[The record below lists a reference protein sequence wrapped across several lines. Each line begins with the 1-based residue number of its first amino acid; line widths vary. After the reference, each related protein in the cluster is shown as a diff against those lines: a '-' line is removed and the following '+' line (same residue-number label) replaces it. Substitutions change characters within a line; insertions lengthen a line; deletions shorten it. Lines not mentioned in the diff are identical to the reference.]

1 LTDDRDSGG
10 TPPPDGAPRAG
21 STSRFVPGRRLGAA
35 ALVGAPFA
43 LAGELGLA
51 AVGAWDAAVVLG
63 ALAES
68 AVLGGRAP
76 RVRRGLDA
84 RLVVGLPN
92 KVTVHLHNPGRHTLR
107 VVVRDDVPDGWLA
120 EPDELEVELPPY
132 ARRDVQY
139 TVVPPKRGEHA
150 FGDLHLRLEGAAGL
164 GARIVDVAAAETARV
179 YPNVLGPRRY
189 EMASRLGD
197 LRNIGFRNVRRS
209 GGGGEF
215 DQLREYVSGDAF
227 RDLDWKSSAKR
238 LRPVTRVLREE
249 RSQNV
254 LIAIDAGRL
263 MAIRCGVER
272 GRDAEPGGRAS
283 PTGDAEPAVTKLDH
297 AINAALLL
305 AWVALRHG
313 DRVGL
318 VVFAEDVKAF
328 VPANRGPA
336 QYRAI
341 LEALYAVEAT
351 MAYVDFRR
359 FAEFIKIRVP
369 RRSLVV
375 MFSDLLDDTH
385 AMPLAEHLAMLRGK
399 HLPVCVTM
407 EDAVAEALASREVR
421 SEEDVYQRA
430 AAADLLADRAAVKAH
445 LRKGGVGLVEAPA
458 GELAVGA
465 VNRYLEIKARNLL

>member
-1 LTDDRDSGG
+1 VT
-10 TPPPDGAPRAG
+10 T
-21 STSRFVPGRRLGAA
+21 RFVPGRRLAYAA
-35 ALVGAPFA
+35 AAGAPFA
-43 LAGELGLA
+43 LAGTAGLA
-51 AVGAWDAAVVLG
+51 AVAAWDAAVVLG

-68 AVLGGRAP
+68 AALGRAVP
-76 RVRRGLDA
+76 TAERKLDA
-84 RLVVGLPN
+84 RLVVGAPN
-92 KVTVHLHNPGRHTLR
+92 RVTVHLHNPTKRLVR
-107 VVVRDDVPDGWLA
+107 VVVRDDVPEGWVVEPEQLA
-120 EPDELEVELPPY
+120 VELPPH
-132 ARRDVQY
+132 ARREVTY
-139 TVVPPKRGEHA
+139 TVTPPKRGEHR
-150 FGDLHLRLEGAAGL
+150 FGDLHLRLEGSLGL
-164 GARIVDVAAAETARV
+164 GARIVDIAAAQAARV

-189 EMASRLGD
+189 EMATRLGD
-197 LRNIGFRNVRRS
+197 LRNLGFRNVRRS
-209 GGGGEF
+209 GGAGEF

-254 LIAIDAGRL
+254 VLAIDAGRL
-263 MAIRCGVER
+263 MAIRM
-272 GRDAEPGGRAS
+272 GRAGS
-283 PTGDAEPAVTKLDH
+283 DDPNGASVTKLDH

-318 VVFAEDVKAF
+318 IVFAEEVKAF

-336 QYRAI
+336 QYRRL

-351 MAYVDFRR
+351 MTYVDFRR
-359 FAEFIKIRVP
+359 FVEFMKVRVP
-369 RRSLVV
+369 RRSLIV

-385 AMPLAEHLAMLRGK
+385 AMPLAEHLSMLRGK

-407 EDAVAEALASREVR
+407 EDAVAEALATTDARTDDE
-421 SEEDVYQRA
+421 VYQRA
-430 AAADLLADRAAVKAH
+430 AAADLLADRATVKAH
-445 LRKGGVGLVEAPA
+445 LRKGGVSLVEAPA

>member
-1 LTDDRDSGG
+1 
-10 TPPPDGAPRAG
+10 
-21 STSRFVPGRRLGAA
+21 
-35 ALVGAPFA
+35 
-43 LAGELGLA
+43 
-51 AVGAWDAAVVLG
+51 
-63 ALAES
+63 
-68 AVLGGRAP
+68 
-76 RVRRGLDA
+76 
-84 RLVVGLPN
+84 
-92 KVTVHLHNPGRHTLR
+92 
-107 VVVRDDVPDGWLA
+107 
-120 EPDELEVELPPY
+120 
-132 ARRDVQY
+132 
-139 TVVPPKRGEHA
+139 
-150 FGDLHLRLEGAAGL
+150 
-164 GARIVDVAAAETARV
+164 VDIAAAERARV

-197 LRNIGFRNVRRS
+197 LRNIGFRNVRKS

-215 DQLREYVSGDAF
+215 DQLREYVVGDPF

-238 LRPVTRVLREE
+238 VRPVTRVLREE

-254 LIAIDAGRL
+254 LLAIDAGRL
-263 MAIRCGVER
+263 MAIRMR
-272 GRDAEPGGRAS
+272 ASRDGRAHA
-283 PTGDAEPAVTKLDH
+283 GDGGHGPDAAHAPSVTKLDH

-318 VVFAEDVKAF
+318 IVFAEDVKAF
-328 VPANRGPA
+328 VPANKGPA
-336 QYRAI
+336 QYRAL

-359 FAEFIKIRVP
+359 FAEFVKIRVP

-385 AMPLAEHLAMLRGK
+385 GLPLADHLAMLRGK

-407 EDAVAEALASREVR
+407 EDAVAEALAQREVKHD
-421 SEEDVYQRA
+421 EEAYQRA
-430 AAADLLADRAAVKAH
+430 AAADLLADRAAVKAR
-445 LRKGGVGLVEAPA
+445 LRKGGVSLVEAPA

>member
-1 LTDDRDSGG
+1 M
-10 TPPPDGAPRAG
+10 
-21 STSRFVPGRRLGAA
+21 STGRFVPGRRLA
-35 ALVGAPFA
+35 ALAVAGAPFA
-43 LAGELGLA
+43 FAGELGLA
-51 AVGAWDAAVVLG
+51 GVAVWDAAVVIGALVESRTLG
-63 ALAES
+63 ARVPTAERD
-68 AVLGGRAP
+68 V
-76 RVRRGLDA
+76 DA
-84 RLVVGLPN
+84 RLIVGMPN
-92 KVTVHLHNPGRHTLR
+92 EVTVRLHNPTKSLLR
-107 VVVRDDVPDGWLA
+107 VVVRDDVPEGWIA
-120 EPDELEVELPPY
+120 QPDELHVELPPH
-132 ARRDVQY
+132 ARRAVTY
-139 TVVPPKRGEHA
+139 SVTPPKRGQFT
-150 FGDLHLRLEGAAGL
+150 FGDLHLRLEGAMGL
-164 GARIVDVAAAETARV
+164 GARIVDIAASQVARV

-189 EMASRLGD
+189 EMASKLGD
-197 LRNIGFRNVRRS
+197 LRTMGFRNVRKT

-254 LIAIDAGRL
+254 ILAIDAGRL
-263 MAIRCGVER
+263 MAIHSGLR
-272 GRDAEPGGRAS
+272 GRGER
-283 PTGDAEPAVTKLDH
+283 EQVVTKLDY

-318 VVFAEDVKAF
+318 VVFAEDVKTF

-369 RRSLVV
+369 RRSLIV

-385 AMPLAEHLAMLRGK
+385 ALPLAEHLSMLRRK

-407 EDAVAEALASREVR
+407 EDEVAEALAQKTAKN
-421 SEEDVYQRA
+421 DDDAYQRA

-445 LRKGGVGLVEAPA
+445 LRKGGVSLVEGPA

>member
-1 LTDDRDSGG
+1 MSE
-10 TPPPDGAPRAG
+10 
-21 STSRFVPGRRLGAA
+21 SRFVPGRRLAWAA
-35 ALVGAPFA
+35 AAGAPFA
-43 LAGELGLA
+43 LGGELGLA
-51 AVGAWDAAVVLG
+51 GVAAWDAALILG
-63 ALAES
+63 AALES
-68 AVLGGRAP
+68 AALGR
-76 RVRRGLDA
+76 RVPSAERSVEA

-92 KVTVHLHNPGRHTLR
+92 DVVVQLHNPTRALLR
-107 VVVRDDVPDGWLA
+107 VVVRDDVPEGWLA
-120 EPDELEVELPPY
+120 QPDELAIELPPHT
-132 ARRDVQY
+132 RREVRY
-139 TVVPPKRGEHA
+139 RVTPPKRGAYE
-150 FGDLHLRLEGAAGL
+150 FGDLHLRIEGALGL
-164 GARIVDVAAAETARV
+164 GARIVDVPAARAARV

-189 EMASRLGD
+189 EMASKLGD
-197 LRNIGFRNVRRS
+197 LRNIGFRNVRKS

-215 DQLREYVSGDAF
+215 DQLREYVSGDPF

-254 LIAIDAGRL
+254 LLAIDAGRL
-263 MAIRCGVER
+263 MKIRAGSAHTP
-272 GRDAEPGGRAS
+272 GRPQGAELPDAEPEV
-283 PTGDAEPAVTKLDH
+283 PVTKLDH

-318 VVFAEDVKAF
+318 VVFAEEVKIF

-336 QYRAI
+336 QYRAL
-341 LEALYAVEAT
+341 LEALYDVEAT

-359 FAEFIKIRVP
+359 FVEFIKVRVP

-407 EDAVAEALASREVR
+407 EDAVAERLASRPVR
-421 SEEDVYQRA
+421 TDDDAYQRA

-445 LRKGGVGLVEAPA
+445 LRKSGVRLVEGPA

>member
-1 LTDDRDSGG
+1 MSDSSDRM
-10 TPPPDGAPRAG
+10 R
-21 STSRFVPGRRLGAA
+21 SRFVPGRRLAW
-35 ALVGAPFA
+35 VA
-43 LAGELGLA
+43 LAGAPLAMADDLGLGM
-51 AVGAWDAAVVLG
+51 VGAWDAAVVLA

-68 AVLGGRAP
+68 RVLVGRTP
-76 RVRRGLDA
+76 QVRRALEP
-84 RLVVGLPN
+84 RLVVGVPN
-92 KVTVHLHNPGRHTLR
+92 RVTVHLHNPTERTVR
-107 VVVRDDVPDGWLA
+107 VVVRDDVPDGWDV
-120 EPDELEVELPPY
+120 EPDELAVELPAH
-132 ARRDVQY
+132 ARREVSY

-150 FGDLHLRLEGAAGL
+150 FGNLHLRLEGSVGL
-164 GARIVDVAAAETARV
+164 GARIVEVAASERARV

-197 LRNIGFRNVRRS
+197 LRSIGFRNVRKS
-209 GGGGEF
+209 GGGGEL
-215 DQLREYVSGDAF
+215 DQLREYVVGDPF

-238 LRPVTRVLREE
+238 VRPITRVLREE

-254 LIAIDAGRL
+254 LLAIDAGRL
-263 MAIRCGVER
+263 MAIRM
-272 GRDAEPGGRAS
+272 RA
-283 PTGDAEPAVTKLDH
+283 PRQRHGTGAASAPSVTKLDH

-318 VVFAEDVKAF
+318 VVFAEDVKCF
-328 VPANRGPA
+328 IPANKGPG
-336 QYRAI
+336 QYRVL

-359 FAEFIKIRVP
+359 FAEFVKLRVP

-385 AMPLAEHLAMLRGK
+385 GMPLADHLAMLRGK

-407 EDAVAEALASREVR
+407 EDAVAEALAAREVKND
-421 SEEDVYQRA
+421 EEAYQRA
-430 AAADLLADRAAVKAH
+430 AAADLLADRAAVKAR
-445 LRKGGVGLVEAPA
+445 LRKGGVSLVETPA

>member
-1 LTDDRDSGG
+1 MSQG
-10 TPPPDGAPRAG
+10 
-21 STSRFVPGRRLGAA
+21 RFVPGRRLAALAA
-35 ALVGAPFA
+35 AGAPFA

-51 AVGAWDAAVVLG
+51 GVAAWDAAVVLG
-63 ALAES
+63 ALVESRSLGARVPTAERD
-68 AVLGGRAP
+68 V
-76 RVRRGLDA
+76 DA
-84 RLVVGLPN
+84 RLVVGTAN
-92 KVTVHLHNPGRHTLR
+92 RVTVRLHNPTKSLMR
-107 VVVRDDVPDGWLA
+107 VVVRDDVPEGWLA
-120 EPDELEVELPPY
+120 EPDEIAIELPPH
-132 ARRDVQY
+132 ARREVTY
-139 TVVPPKRGEHA
+139 SVTPPKRGQFA
-150 FGDLHLRLEGAAGL
+150 FGDLHLRLEGAMGL
-164 GARIVDVAAAETARV
+164 GARIVDVAASEPTRV

-189 EMASRLGD
+189 EMASKLGD
-197 LRNIGFRNVRRS
+197 LRTMGFRNVRKS

-215 DQLREYVSGDAF
+215 DQLREYVAGDAF
-227 RDLDWKSSAKR
+227 RDLDWKSSGKR
-238 LRPVTRVLREE
+238 ARPITRVLREE

-254 LIAIDAGRL
+254 LLAIDAGRL
-263 MAIRCGVER
+263 MAIKSAV
-272 GRDAEPGGRAS
+272 RAS
-283 PTGDAEPAVTKLDH
+283 RDGNAPATVVTKLDH

-318 VVFAEDVKAF
+318 IVFAEDVKTF

-369 RRSLVV
+369 RRSLIV

-385 AMPLAEHLAMLRGK
+385 AMPLAEHLSMLRRK

-407 EDAVAEALASREVR
+407 EDEVAEALAQKSAK
-421 SEEDVYQRA
+421 SDNDAYQRA

-445 LRKGGVGLVEAPA
+445 LRKGGVSLVEGPP

>member
-1 LTDDRDSGG
+1 MND
-10 TPPPDGAPRAG
+10 
-21 STSRFVPGRRLGAA
+21 SRFVPGRRLAWTAA
-35 ALVGAPFA
+35 AGAPFA

-51 AVGAWDAAVVLG
+51 GVAAWDAAVVLG
-63 ALAES
+63 AWAES
-68 AVLGGRAP
+68 RALGRRVPTAERAVE
-76 RVRRGLDA
+76 A

-92 KVTVHLHNPGRHTLR
+92 RVTVRLHNPTKSLLR
-107 VVVRDDVPDGWLA
+107 VVVRDDVPEGWIA
-120 EPDELEVELPPY
+120 EPDELSVELPPHG
-132 ARRDVQY
+132 RREVTY
-139 TVVPPKRGEHA
+139 TVTPPKRGAHA
-150 FGDLHLRLEGAAGL
+150 FGDLHLRLEGSLGL
-164 GARIVDVAAAETARV
+164 GARIVDIAAGASARV

-189 EMASRLGD
+189 EMAAKLGD
-197 LRNIGFRNVRRS
+197 LRTIGFRNVRKS

-215 DQLREYVSGDAF
+215 DQLREYVSGDPF

-254 LIAIDAGRL
+254 LLAIDAGRL
-263 MAIRCGVER
+263 MKIRAGSAHT
-272 GRDAEPGGRAS
+272 GAAGSPGEI
-283 PTGDAEPAVTKLDH
+283 PVTKLDH

-318 VVFAEDVKAF
+318 VIFAEDVATF

-336 QYRAI
+336 QYRAL
-341 LEALYAVEAT
+341 LEALYDVEAT
-351 MAYVDFRR
+351 TAYVDFRR
-359 FAEFIKIRVP
+359 FVEFIKLRVP
-369 RRSLVV
+369 RRSLIV

-385 AMPLAEHLAMLRGK
+385 GLPLAEHLSMLRGK

-407 EDAVAEALASREVR
+407 EDAVAESLAARPAQS
-421 SEEDVYQRA
+421 DDDAYQRA
-430 AAADLLADRAAVKAH
+430 AAADLLADRAAVKAR
-445 LRKGGVGLVEAPA
+445 LRKGGVSLVEAPA

>member
-1 LTDDRDSGG
+1 MTG
-10 TPPPDGAPRAG
+10 
-21 STSRFVPGRRLGAA
+21 SRFVPGRRLAWAA
-35 ALVGAPFA
+35 AAGAPFA
-43 LAGELGLA
+43 LGGELGLA
-51 AVGAWDAAVVLG
+51 GVVAWDAAVVLG
-63 ALAES
+63 AALES
-68 AVLGGRAP
+68 AALGRKVPTAERA
-76 RVRRGLDA
+76 VEA
-84 RLVVGLPN
+84 RLVVGVPN
-92 KVTVHLHNPGRHTLR
+92 AVKVHLHNPTKSLLR
-107 VVVRDDVPDGWLA
+107 VVVRDDVPEGWVA
-120 EPDELEVELPPY
+120 EPDELSVEIPPHGRREVLY
-132 ARRDVQY
+132 HV
-139 TVVPPKRGEHA
+139 TPPKRGAYA
-150 FGDLHLRLEGAAGL
+150 FGDLHLRIEGSLGL
-164 GARIVDVAAAETARV
+164 GARIVDVAAARAARV

-189 EMASRLGD
+189 EMASKLGD
-197 LRNIGFRNVRRS
+197 LRNIGFRNVRKS

-215 DQLREYVSGDAF
+215 DQLREYVSGDPF

-254 LIAIDAGRL
+254 LLAIDAGRL
-263 MAIRCGVER
+263 MKIRAGSAQAPAR
-272 GRDAEPGGRAS
+272 GEPSATPAPGREI
-283 PTGDAEPAVTKLDH
+283 PVTKLDH

-318 VVFAEDVKAF
+318 VVFAEDVKTF

-336 QYRAI
+336 QYRAL

-359 FAEFIKIRVP
+359 FVEFIKIRVP
-369 RRSLVV
+369 RRSLIV

-407 EDAVAEALASREVR
+407 EDAVAERLAAKPAQS
-421 SEEDVYQRA
+421 DDDAYQRA

-445 LRKGGVGLVEAPA
+445 LRKGGVSLVEGPA

>member
-1 LTDDRDSGG
+1 MTG
-10 TPPPDGAPRAG
+10 
-21 STSRFVPGRRLGAA
+21 SRFVPGRRLAWAA
-35 ALVGAPFA
+35 AAGAPFA
-43 LAGELGLA
+43 LGGELGLA
-51 AVGAWDAAVVLG
+51 GVVAWDAAVILG
-63 ALAES
+63 AALES
-68 AVLGGRAP
+68 AALGARVPTAERA
-76 RVRRGLDA
+76 VEA
-84 RLVVGLPN
+84 RLVVGVPN
-92 KVTVHLHNPGRHTLR
+92 EVKVHLHNPTKSLLR
-107 VVVRDDVPDGWLA
+107 VVVRDDVPEGWLA
-120 EPDELEVELPPY
+120 EPDELAIEIPPH
-132 ARRDVQY
+132 ARREVTYQV
-139 TVVPPKRGEHA
+139 TPPKRGAYA
-150 FGDLHLRLEGAAGL
+150 FGDLHLRIEGSLGL
-164 GARIVDVAAAETARV
+164 GARIVDVPAARTARV

-189 EMASRLGD
+189 EMASKLGD
-197 LRNIGFRNVRRS
+197 LRNIGFRNVRKS

-215 DQLREYVSGDAF
+215 DQLREYVSGDPF

-254 LIAIDAGRL
+254 LLAIDAGRL
-263 MAIRCGVER
+263 MKIRAGSAQAPARSEPSATPAP
-272 GRDAEPGGRAS
+272 GREIP
-283 PTGDAEPAVTKLDH
+283 VTKLDH

-318 VVFAEDVKAF
+318 VVFAEDVKTF

-336 QYRAI
+336 QYRAL

-359 FAEFIKIRVP
+359 FVEFIKIRVP
-369 RRSLVV
+369 RRSLIV

-407 EDAVAEALASREVR
+407 EDAVAERLAAKPAQS
-421 SEEDVYQRA
+421 DDDAYQRA

-445 LRKGGVGLVEAPA
+445 LRKGGVSLVEGPA

>member
-1 LTDDRDSGG
+1 MSSG
-10 TPPPDGAPRAG
+10 
-21 STSRFVPGRRLGAA
+21 RFVPGRRLAALAA
-35 ALVGAPFA
+35 AGAPFA

-51 AVGAWDAAVVLG
+51 GVAAWDAAVVLG
-63 ALAES
+63 AFLES
-68 AVLGGRAP
+68 RSLGARTPTAT
-76 RVRRGLDA
+76 READA
-84 RLVVGLPN
+84 RLVVGTPN
-92 KVTVHLHNPGRHTLR
+92 RVTVRLHNPTKSLLR
-107 VVVRDDVPDGWLA
+107 VVVRDDVPEGWIA
-120 EPDELEVELPPY
+120 EPDEIAVELPPH
-132 ARRDVQY
+132 ARREVTY
-139 TVVPPKRGEHA
+139 TVTPPKRGEFA
-150 FGDLHLRLEGAAGL
+150 FGDLHLRLEGAMGL
-164 GARIVDVAAAETARV
+164 GARIVDVAAAEPTRV

-189 EMASRLGD
+189 ELASKLGD
-197 LRNIGFRNVRRS
+197 LRTMGFRNVRKS

-215 DQLREYVSGDAF
+215 DQLREYVAGDAF
-227 RDLDWKSSAKR
+227 RDLDWKSSGKR
-238 LRPVTRVLREE
+238 ARPITRVLREE

-254 LIAIDAGRL
+254 LLAIDAGRL
-263 MAIRCGVER
+263 MAIQSGVR
-272 GRDAEPGGRAS
+272 TQ
-283 PTGDAEPAVTKLDH
+283 PTPQGAPPQPAAGTTVVTKLDY

-318 VVFAEDVKAF
+318 IVFAEDVKTF
-328 VPANRGPA
+328 VPANRGPS

-359 FAEFIKIRVP
+359 FAEFVKIRVP
-369 RRSLVV
+369 RRSLLV

-385 AMPLAEHLAMLRGK
+385 ALPLAEHLAMLRRK

-407 EDAVAEALASREVR
+407 EDEVAERLAEKVAKNDDDAYR
-421 SEEDVYQRA
+421 RA

-445 LRKGGVGLVEAPA
+445 LRKGGVSLVEGPP

>member
-1 LTDDRDSGG
+1 MTG
-10 TPPPDGAPRAG
+10 
-21 STSRFVPGRRLGAA
+21 SRFVPGRRLAWAA
-35 ALVGAPFA
+35 AAGAPFA
-43 LAGELGLA
+43 LGGELGLA
-51 AVGAWDAAVVLG
+51 GVVAWDAAVVLG
-63 ALAES
+63 AALES
-68 AVLGGRAP
+68 AALGRRVPSAERA
-76 RVRRGLDA
+76 VDA
-84 RLVVGLPN
+84 RLVVGVPN
-92 KVTVHLHNPGRHTLR
+92 EVKVHLHNPTKSLLR
-107 VVVRDDVPDGWLA
+107 VVVRDDVPEGWLA
-120 EPDELEVELPPY
+120 EPDELTIELPPH
-132 ARRDVQY
+132 ARRE
-139 TVVPPKRGEHA
+139 VVYHVTPPKRGAYA
-150 FGDLHLRLEGAAGL
+150 FGDLHLRVEGSLGL
-164 GARIVDVAAAETARV
+164 GARIVDVAATRTARV

-189 EMASRLGD
+189 EMASKLGD
-197 LRNIGFRNVRRS
+197 LRNIGFRNIRKS

-215 DQLREYVSGDAF
+215 DQLREYVSGDPF

-254 LIAIDAGRL
+254 LLAIDAGRL
-263 MAIRCGVER
+263 MAIRAGSAHTPAPVAGSAPAAGSAPVAASVPAAP
-272 GRDAEPGGRAS
+272 GRPI
-283 PTGDAEPAVTKLDH
+283 PVTKLDH

-318 VVFAEDVKAF
+318 VVFAEDVKTF

-336 QYRAI
+336 QYRAL

-359 FAEFIKIRVP
+359 FVEFIKLRVP
-369 RRSLVV
+369 RRSLLV

-407 EDAVAEALASREVR
+407 EDAVAERLAAKPAR
-421 SEEDVYQRA
+421 SDDDAYQRA

-445 LRKGGVGLVEAPA
+445 LRKGGVSLVEGPA